1 MFHGE
6 HIIQDRNQDPE
17 QDPEQ
22 VLEATR
28 TTLADG
34 LEALR
39 LHPGHASTDKLARL
53 AVLLA
58 DWAPKMNLTGHRGAD
73 AIARRLILDAVALFN
88 VLPDFDSLADLGS
101 GAGFP
106 GLPIAILYP
115 DRRLVSVEARAKRV
129 SFQRAVVR
137 KLGLENVEI
146 IQSRIENVEP
156 VVCQAVVAQAV
167 VPPDQ
172 IAPLL
177 LPWCRSDGWIA
188 APGTPESLAEIPPET
203 AGTEPG
209 EIRRYQVPLAGSDR
223 RVWLTRPAALNPA
236 PNTD

>member
-6 HIIQDRNQDPE
+6 HIIQDQNQDPE
-17 QDPEQ
+17 Q
-22 VLEATR
+22 VREATR
-28 TTLADG
+28 TTLAEG

-39 LHPGHASTDKLARL
+39 LHPGHAGTDKLAQL

-58 DWAPKMNLTGHRGAD
+58 EWAPKMNLTGHRGPD
-73 AIARRLILDAVALFN
+73 AIARKLILDAIALFN

-129 SFQRAVVR
+129 SFQRTVVR
-137 KLGLENVEI
+137 KLGLKNVEV

-156 VVCQAVVAQAV
+156 IVCQAVVAQAV

-172 IAPLL
+172 IASLL
-177 LPWCRSDGWIA
+177 LPWCSSDGWIA
-188 APGTPESLAEIPPET
+188 APGTPESLAVMPSET
-203 AGTEPG
+203 AGAEPG
-209 EIRRYQVPLAGSDR
+209 EIRRYQVPLAGADR
-223 RVWLTRPAALNPA
+223 RVWLTCPAGSNPA
-236 PNTD
+236 PKAD

>member
-1 MFHGE
+1 
-6 HIIQDRNQDPE
+6 
-17 QDPEQ
+17 
-22 VLEATR
+22 
-28 TTLADG
+28 
-34 LEALR
+34 
-39 LHPGHASTDKLARL
+39 
-53 AVLLA
+53 
-58 DWAPKMNLTGHRGAD
+58 MNLTGHRGAD

-172 IAPLL
+172 IAALL